1 TCAEPRQEQD
11 FATEIRRLDIGAL
24 PEPRVRLVERMRDC
38 KSWELDEKDVV
49 VGVGPAVDPG
59 VLAAIDGAEAALAG
73 TREAC
78 AAGLVEATRQVGLL
92 GRPIAPRLY
101 IGIGVGNDL
110 EHWGGVVKAHVIVSI
125 GHETP

>member
-49 VGVGPAVDPG
+49 VGVGPTVDPG
-59 VLAAIDGAEAALAG
+59 VLAAIDGTDAALAG

-78 AAGLVEATRQVGLL
+78 AAGLVERTRQVGLL
-92 GRPIAPRLY
+92 GRPVAPRPS
-101 IGIGVGNDL
+101 IGIGVGGGL
-110 EHWGGVVKAHVIVSI
+110 EHRGGAGKAR
-125 GHETP
+125 GTRPTR